1 MTANTLQLIPDEE
14 TKVQRLF
21 RNEQEYQEFRISLQ
35 KEVQDELERQREA
48 RRQSEEQ
55 AKKLLI
61 S

>member
-1 MTANTLQLIPDEE
+1 MNTTSLQLIPDEE
-14 TKVQRLF
+14 TRARRLF
-21 RNEQEYQEFRISLQ
+21 RNDQEYQEFRISLQ
-35 KEVQDELERQREA
+35 QEIQDELERQREA

>member
-1 MTANTLQLIPDEE
+1 MTANILQLIPDEE
-14 TKVQRLF
+14 TKAQRLF
-21 RNEQEYQEFRISLQ
+21 SNEQEYQEFRISLQ
-35 KEVQDELERQREA
+35 KEVQDELERQRDA

>member
-14 TKVQRLF
+14 SKAQRLF
-21 RNEQEYQEFRISLQ
+21 SSDQEYQEFRISLQ
-35 KEVQDELERQREA
+35 KEIQGELDLQSEA

>member
-1 MTANTLQLIPDEE
+1 MTTTKLQLVPDED
-14 TKVQRLF
+14 TKATRLF
-21 RNEQEYQEFRISLQ
+21 NDEKDYQNFTASFQ
-35 KEVQDELERQREA
+35 NDVKVELDRQREA

>member
-1 MTANTLQLIPDEE
+1 MTANILQLIPDEE
-14 TKVQRLF
+14 TKAQRLF
-21 RNEQEYQEFRISLQ
+21 SNDQEYQEFRVSLQ
-35 KEVQDELERQREA
+35 KEVQGELERQREA